1 MSDHL
6 QANPHKPEKLSSDVA
21 SRPSMLMAVLAAS
34 IIGEFVVIGPLVAGA
49 ALNGADVASL
59 FGAKFVTVYVGTPLA
74 IILGPILAFP
84 LILLA
89 LRLKWTSRLASLLLG
104 GAAGATIG
112 LVFLGPGLFED
123 LSRAGV
129 AYWSKNL
136 DWEAI
141 GAIAICTTVCAIA
154 GYVARTILLAGR
166 KG

>member
-1 MSDHL
+1 MSDQL
-6 QANPHKPEKLSSDVA
+6 QANPHKPEKVSSDE
-21 SRPSMLMAVLAAS
+21 PPCPQMLMAAFAAS

-49 ALNGADVASL
+49 ALNGTDVAAL
-59 FGAKFVTVYVGTPLA
+59 FGAVIVMLCFGTLYA

-89 LRLKWTSRLASLLLG
+89 LRLKWTSRLASMLLG

-112 LVFLGPGLFED
+112 LVFLGPGLSKD

-129 AYWSKNL
+129 AYWSKTL

-141 GAIAICTTVCAIA
+141 GAIAICAAVCAIA
-154 GYVARTILLAGR
+154 GYVARSILFAGR